1 MSFGTTYE
9 LAVGT
14 FINHKGGLIFKSGT
28 NRELF
33 GRDLAKWYEKES
45 NSEIDS
51 NNYACI
57 GVYRDNILKGVMV
70 YVNYTGASIDI
81 HVHIPELL
89 RNRQTIR
96 ELFKYPFDV
105 AKVINLRTRLP
116 RNHKKIIKIL
126 LRLGFIEETVIKE
139 YYGSEK
145 DQLIFCANRKNIE
158 KWMR

>member
-1 MSFGTTYE
+1 MTFGTAYGLT
-9 LAVGT
+9 VGT
-14 FINHKGGLIFKSGT
+14 FINHKGGLTFKSST

-57 GVYRDNILKGVMV
+57 GVYRDNILKGVIV

-81 HVHIPELL
+81 HVHIPGLL
-89 RNRQTIR
+89 KNRQTIR
-96 ELFKYPFDV
+96 ELFKYPFGV
-105 AKVINLRTRLP
+105 AGVINLRTRLP
-116 RNHKKIIKIL
+116 RSHKKIIKIL
-126 LRLGFIEETVIKE
+126 LKLGFIEETVLKE
-139 YYGSEK
+139 YYGLKK

-158 KWMR
+158 KWMK